1 MLSDGLL
8 ERINELA
15 KKSKEE
21 GLTEK
26 EKEEQKELRQK
37 YLKLFRQQME
47 DELSSI
53 KVVDPEGEDVTPKK
67 LKEAKKSKEK
77 KNKK

>member
-1 MLSDGLL
+1 MLPDGLL

-67 LKEAKKSKEK
+67 LKEAKESKEK